1 MTSGRAGLFCRSI
14 SRSAIWLT
22 MFEAAFIA
30 EAQSEPIATVST
42 TAHVTRRAGS
52 GLCAEP
58 KAQTAPETIPSS
70 GGTSVNGRERR
81 T

>member
-1 MTSGRAGLFCRSI
+1 MTSGRSGLFLRSI

-22 MFEAAFIA
+22 TFEAAFIA
-30 EAQSEPIATVST
+30 DAQSEPIATVST

-58 KAQTAPETIPSS
+58 KAQMAPEMMPTS
-70 GGTSVNGRERR
+70 GGSSVNGRARR